1 MRSKKFYSGWRNG
14 RRESGHFFNT
24 ISRLKAK
31 ENLRTIKF
39 FIIIINL
46 SKFLLKRLGWFI
58 DKSAKGTSLLD
69 MTKQIFEAKTANSAA
84 KSR

>member
-1 MRSKKFYSGWRNG
+1 M
-14 RRESGHFFNT
+14 
-24 ISRLKAK
+24 
-31 ENLRTIKF
+31 KF
-39 FIIIINL
+39 FIIIINF
-46 SKFLLKRLGWFI
+46 SKFLLKRLGCFI